1 VKRNND
7 IVTMMPRG
15 GPGEARRL
23 VTIGIKAGALIA
35 IYAVYGVLQERI
47 MKGHYDNPFP
57 ADAEFFDGKFSSAPL
72 LVLCNRLVSLIT
84 GLILVQLRSPRPDS
98 LLPSPA
104 DSLMVAKLPP
114 WLLRLKPAS
123 PLLYYARVACLNNAA
138 TLSQYTSLA
147 YLSFT
152 TVTLGKSAKM
162 VPVLILG
169 YVGYGKKYKQREW
182 FGVAVIMLGIWGY
195 LVLLPEVAMNEEK
208 DKKAVATN
216 WMGLACVSAYLLF
229 DGLTST
235 AQERLFKKANLGKPI
250 LFGLSGAVMDQ
261 MVRSKYMC
269 SCNSLTLST
278 DLGESVLFTRRSS
291 DAFPR
296 PVILNSFFNKSCHD
310 FPGPPVSHHDA

>member
-7 IVTMMPRG
+7 IVTMMPQG
-15 GPGEARRL
+15 GPGEAGRL
-23 VTIGIKAGALIA
+23 AAISIKAVALIA

-47 MKGHYDNPFP
+47 MKGHYAPFP
-57 ADAEFFDGKFSSAPL
+57 ANADGKFTSASL
-72 LVLCNRLVSLIT
+72 LVLCNRLVSLTT
-84 GLILVQLRSPRPDS
+84 GLVLVQLRSPTPDTLS
-98 LLPSPA
+98 PSPA

-182 FGVAVIMLGIWGY
+182 IGVAVIMLGIWWY
-195 LVLLPEVAMNEEK
+195 LVLLPEVAMNEEEN
-208 DKKAVATN
+208 KKAVATN
-216 WMGLACVSAYLLF
+216 WMGLACLSAYLFF

-235 AQERLFKKANLGKPI
+235 TQERLFKKANLGNPI
-250 LFGLSGAVMDQ
+250 LFGLSGGVIDQ
-261 MVRSKYMC
+261 MVRSKYMY

-278 DLGESVLFTRRSS
+278 DLGECVFFTHCSS
-291 DAFPR
+291 DASPR
-296 PVILNSFFNKSCHD
+296 PIILNSFFNKPCHE
-310 FPGPPVSHHDA
+310 FPGPPISHHDA